1 MWQVD
6 DVTIAASTSGHPQIL
21 GLGTM
26 HTLSRHNLQCT
37 IPGIGRSMHAL
48 SSTKDQEISSRCCES
63 VFLCFLFSLALL
75 FHLYSKLCESW
86 QGAWSKL
93 KCYGIGLQCVK
104 VVTGK
109 ITVCCIS
116 WTLPDADVAAASLAT
131 SWRARGGRKLKCS
144 DIDIKHCQR
153 HNGPEGWVHL
163 IKVTT
168 WGHITSSNINLD
180 QIHLQNLD

>member
-153 HNGPEGWVHL
+153 HNGPEGYVL
-163 IKVTT
+163 LTK
-168 WGHITSSNINLD
+168 
-180 QIHLQNLD
+180 